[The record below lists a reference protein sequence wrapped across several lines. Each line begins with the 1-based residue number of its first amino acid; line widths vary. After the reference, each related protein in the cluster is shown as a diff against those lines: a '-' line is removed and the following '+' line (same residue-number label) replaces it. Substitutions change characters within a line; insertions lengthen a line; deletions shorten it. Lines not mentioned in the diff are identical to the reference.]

1 MENDENLLIS
11 WRIMWATFILK
22 SPKQNMKNTILK
34 LSYCLLIVATLFS
47 CGDDSKS
54 SPVAPTFKKEDLYGT
69 WQEDNSTTSDGC
81 ARVIKVEA
89 TMFYFG
95 IKCGT
100 DFTFDNGAP
109 FTYQENE
116 FKFSSSGSY
125 WRFKILSKTSTTF
138 KTHRFVETADLG
150 EYNYTKL

>member
-1 MENDENLLIS
+1 
-11 WRIMWATFILK
+11 
-22 SPKQNMKNTILK
+22 MKNTILK
-34 LSYCLLIVATLFS
+34 LPCYVLILMTLFS

-54 SPVAPTFKKEDLYGT
+54 NSVAPTFKKEDLYGT
-69 WQEDNSTTSDGC
+69 WQEDGSTTSDGC
-81 ARVIKVEA
+81 TRIIKIEA

-100 DFTFDNGAP
+100 DLTFDNGASY
-109 FTYQENE
+109 TYLDNE
-116 FKFSSSGSY
+116 FKFSSSLSY

-150 EYNYTKL
+150 EYNYAKL

>member
-1 MENDENLLIS
+1 MKN
-11 WRIMWATFILK
+11 MFLK
-22 SPKQNMKNTILK
+22 S
-34 LSYCLLIVATLFS
+34 SCYLLVLIILFS

-54 SPVAPTFKKEDLYGT
+54 STVTPTFKKEDSYGT
-69 WQEDNSTTSDGC
+69 WQEDNSTTSNGC
-81 ARVIKVEA
+81 TRVIKVEA
-89 TMFYFG
+89 AMFYFG

-109 FTYQENE
+109 YTYQDNE

-138 KTHRFVETADLG
+138 KTHRYVETADLG